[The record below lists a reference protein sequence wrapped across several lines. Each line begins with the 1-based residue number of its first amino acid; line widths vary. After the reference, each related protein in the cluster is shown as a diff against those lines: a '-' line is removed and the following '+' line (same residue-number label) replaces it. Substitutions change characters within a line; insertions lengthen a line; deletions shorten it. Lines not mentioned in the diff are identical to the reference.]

1 MTISNNNMPNRTN
14 LCYSTLRW
22 REPDLEPALEALKA
36 AGWDGW
42 EGRLDLDWL
51 GSPGR
56 LRRICDNTGMPLVVY
71 TASGS
76 PDRREWEHVERNR
89 RRMEYAAELGVDCFM
104 FMNEGKS
111 PGTAVGEDDITAA
124 AEGAE
129 EWASYAADLGLEIS
143 YHIHTNTLVD
153 SIDEW
158 RLYMRHLNR
167 AKLCIDVSHALL
179 WGYDPIEAIRDFRSQ
194 LNYIHLQDYSST
206 SRAEDG
212 TYLPVWCDVGDGE
225 AVDFQ
230 AVVGVLSEIGFT
242 RLVTACPGEPV
253 PGAEDALSE
262 ARRSRKTRD
271 YLAALGF

>member
-1 MTISNNNMPNRTN
+1 MPNRLN

-36 AGWDGW
+36 VGWDGW

-51 GSPGR
+51 GPPAR
-56 LRRICDNTGMPLVVY
+56 LRRICDNAGMPLVVY

-76 PDRREWEHVERNR
+76 PDRRDWEHVERNR

-104 FMNEGKS
+104 FMNQAKS
-111 PGTAVGEDDITAA
+111 PQAPVSEDDIKAA

-129 EWASYAADLGLEIS
+129 EWASYAADLGLELS

-153 SIDEW
+153 CVEDW
-158 RLYMRHLNR
+158 RLYMSHLQR

-179 WGYDPIEAIRDFRSQ
+179 WGYDPVQAISDFSSQ
-194 LNYIHLQDYSST
+194 LNYIHLQDYSTTST
-206 SRAEDG
+206 AADG
-212 TYLPVWCDVGDGE
+212 THLPVWCDVGDGE
-225 AVDFQ
+225 SVDFP
-230 AVVGVLSEIGFT
+230 AVLQILTQIGFSRT
-242 RLVTACPGEPV
+242 VTACPGEPV
-253 PGAEDALSE
+253 AGAEDPLSE

-271 YLAALGF
+271 YLAELGF